1 MKNKGGGGGGGRI
14 RCIMGDVQVANE
26 RIDICTAGRR
36 VKSKNEQRSYGRQ
49 RKPEEILACT
59 GFEH

>member
-1 MKNKGGGGGGGRI
+1 MKNKGGGGG
-14 RCIMGDVQVANE
+14 VQVANE

-59 GFEH
+59 GFEHYE